1 LPLFFNFTLEYAI
14 RRVQVNQEGLKLN
27 AALQLPVYAEDCNIL
42 REAYILKRKKRKKK
56 ALVVAGKEII
66 LEVNAEKTKYMDTC
80 QGQNAGQN
88 YNTKIDNK
96 PFKRVE
102 QFKYMGT
109 TLTHQNSIL
118 EEIKSR
124 LKAGNACYHSA

>member
-1 LPLFFNFTLEYAI
+1 MFFNFTLEDAI

-42 REAYILKRKKRKKK
+42 CEVYILKRKKKKK
-56 ALVVAGKEII
+56 ALVVACKEII

-124 LKAGNACYHSA
+124 LKAGNACYHSV